1 MTYLLISEAGLI
13 ATVSGLHDFR
23 ARVITQRTPTLQKFL
38 DEGFTEDLDALRIEL
53 EYVQVEDAS
62 LVDTL
67 ESLRSASVL
76 ATETLTI
83 TNGEGDEEAWLLVK

>member
-23 ARVITQRTPTLQKFL
+23 AVITQRTPTLQKFL